1 MNRTYSIVTTCMSRL
16 EHLKRTLP
24 SMLAQPAAE
33 VIVVDY
39 SCPQGTGEFVRDNFP
54 SARVVE
60 VKDKS
65 HFSNWAARNAGAA
78 AATGDVL
85 VFCDA
90 DTTLADGAIAWLD
103 ENLPPRMFGMF
114 TRPAT
119 GKFNKTGLRIASN
132 QLRGFHVVPSRPFRR
147 LGGYDEVLRGWGAG
161 GDTDLEGRLVL
172 LGLTAFK
179 LPPAIVADVIQ
190 HDNQERLKHHDQPIM
205 TSYAAGL
212 LYREAKLATLKMKR
226 RLNLPPAL
234 RERLYA
240 AAQAAAR
247 QLAAGDEAATM
258 TLNVEQHPVGMPRQ
272 LGFEK
277 ASCNV
282 TVTVQ
287 LAGRGKIEKIP
298 D

>member
-1 MNRTYSIVTTCMSRL
+1 MNRTYSIITTCMSRL
-16 EHLKRTLP
+16 EHVKQTLP
-24 SMLAQPAAE
+24 GMLAQPAAE

-39 SCPQGTGEFVRDNFP
+39 SCPQGTGSFVRENFS

-60 VKDKS
+60 VKEQD

-78 AATGDVL
+78 AASGDVL

-90 DTTLADGAIAWLD
+90 DTMLAPGALEWLD
-103 ENLPPRMFGMF
+103 GQLPPRAFGMF

-119 GKFNKTGLRIASN
+119 DKFNKTRLRIASN
-132 QLRGFHVVPSRPFRR
+132 QLKGFHVIPSRPFRR

-161 GDTDLEGRLVL
+161 GDTDLEDRLVL

-179 LPPAIVADVIQ
+179 LPPTIIADVIQ

-205 TSYAAGL
+205 TSYAAGM
-212 LYREAKLATLKMKR
+212 LYREAKLATLKLKR
-226 RLNLPPAL
+226 RLNLPPNL
-234 RERLYA
+234 RQRLYS

-247 QLAAGDEAATM
+247 QIAAGEQTATM
-258 TLNVEQHPVGMPRQ
+258 TLNLDQRPVGMPRQ

-277 ASCNV
+277 AHCNV
-282 TVTVQ
+282 TVTVE
-287 LAGRGKIEKIP
+287 LAGVGKIDKIP